1 LNTNQVEVDDDDA
14 VIIAGQLD
22 QYNMLMRRHM
32 ATRRELRSAKAQIV
46 ELKQKIDD
54 LVI

>member
-1 LNTNQVEVDDDDA
+1 LDRNQAEVNDDDA
-14 VIIAGQLD
+14 AIIAGQLD
-22 QYNMLMRRHM
+22 QYNMLMSRHM